1 MSCGSSLNIDDST
14 LLSGCPGSSHDHET
28 TLDHD
33 HDDTALYN
41 MIDSTILAVCHHNHD
56 DSTLLDRV
64 LLKHDSKADAI
75 DACKAWCKD
84 HEQECKTSASQDD
97 EGHWHWTKPEG
108 CKISCSWRNKK

>member
-14 LLSGCPGSSHDHET
+14 LLSGCPGSSHNHET

-64 LLKHDSKADAI
+64 LLKHDSEAAAIKACEDK
-75 DACKAWCKD
+75 CPNHKKD
-84 HEQECKTSASQDD
+84 CTASKK

-108 CKISCSWRNKK
+108 CKISCSWLNKK